1 MYRGKID
8 ISGVISSFPFPVRV
22 RVAAGEALPYDMLHR
37 GLPAPDELPL
47 PVSGGR
53 VKVWGFAPWNP
64 RSRCISHNF
73 LLSRSHPLGFLSPAA
88 RASMEE
94 DSCWSYLLPVDS
106 QVTTPAR
113 KVPKVEDLFKDVVCE
128 VEDRERTPASSLPR
142 RHLKTLAVDTR
153 PSPPAS
159 SPHRS
164 LPLERS
170 RLRRR
175 APSNSTATR
184 RSSGATPP
192 QLRLPTRSPPPT
204 ALSHSSSCSGW
215 ILICKVLR
223 CDFTNYWCP
232 LVIAFCFVLQ
242 ITMHAN

>member
-1 MYRGKID
+1 MHLAQFSPLPFSPARVPQPSRQSF
-8 ISGVISSFPFPVRV
+8 SGGGQPPELL
-22 RVAAGEALPYDMLHR
+22 AAGRLTA
-37 GLPAPDELPL
+37 
-47 PVSGGR
+47 
-53 VKVWGFAPWNP
+53 
-64 RSRCISHNF
+64 
-73 LLSRSHPLGFLSPAA
+73 
-88 RASMEE
+88 
-94 DSCWSYLLPVDS
+94 
-106 QVTTPAR
+106 PAR
-113 KVPKVEDLFKDVVCE
+113 KVPKVEDLFKDLVCE

-142 RHLKTLAVDTR
+142 RHLKTLAIDTR

-192 QLRLPTRSPPPT
+192 QLRLPTRSPPPI

-215 ILICKVLR
+215 ILIGKVLR
-223 CDFTNYWCP
+223 CDFMNYWCP